1 MWNNGFKGKTFKGNY
16 IPKLEQYKIN
26 KYNCVL
32 MTLNT
37 PCHDKILIVLM
48 AFARTRND
56 FYSLELILPSLYYQ
70 KIELAIAQFFISQI

>member
-1 MWNNGFKGKTFKGNY
+1 
-16 IPKLEQYKIN
+16 
-26 KYNCVL
+26 